1 MQYKQE
7 AGGVFP
13 YPNHNIDPQKKNAEW
28 CMAYAKAAWSDW
40 NFSYPKGVFYN
51 NNGDYQ
57 KFRLYALG
65 KQPITP
71 YKKWL
76 NVDQTTDNT
85 WLSVDWTVRN
95 IISGYRDKSI
105 SRLMKQTHGIV
116 ATPID
121 MQAKSELDAFYAK
134 MKAKIALN
142 QLMRQA
148 NPELAQHPMIAIQPG
163 EPMDMEELEMR
174 IELGEQ
180 FNRSK
185 DAEQAIQLGFY
196 ENNIEHF
203 KRIIYEDLFD
213 YGVAG
218 YKEWL
223 GEDNHAKLR
232 RVNPENVIINFC
244 RESNFSDMI
253 HAGEVIDVSLIDL
266 ATVKDEEGNLVFTE
280 KELLEFAGSIAGKFG
295 NPLSVGRGYGW
306 YKPYDKFKC
315 KVLDIEFYS
324 YDDFNY
330 NISVDKNGNMDFR
343 KADYARGAKSDK
355 YTRKKVQVV
364 YKCKWVVG
372 TDKCYDWGLANDM
385 KRSSNPKKKAYT
397 KLSYKF
403 IAYDFYEMKATGMM
417 ERLIP
422 FIDDYQLTMLK
433 IQNFKNRA
441 VPSGWWIDLDMLE
454 NTALSKGGKNLTPL
468 ELLDMFFQTGVLV
481 GRSRDAAGNPMGPN
495 WKPVIPIGNTAATEL
510 AMFYQ
515 DLVNSIQAI
524 EKITGYN
531 PVTAG
536 EVNPKLL
543 TLGYESANQSTDDAL
558 WQMQNAERQLI
569 QSLAEDVLCRMQ
581 QGVKKGSVE
590 GFAPYANALNQNTI
604 TFIKVSPNIAL
615 REYGIMLQEKTSDEQ
630 KAYIFQQMQGDIANG
645 LLDSSDAIMLLNTQN
660 AKACQLLWQYKV
672 RKNKEAI
679 NQQKQAELQLV
690 NDGNARM
697 QQEKNMFELQKIQME
712 GEIKLALEKEI
723 TNRELEKE
731 KIRLV
736 KESDV
741 TQLSNQGKIL
751 TQMVA
756 NEGKE
761 KA

>member
-1 MQYKQE
+1 
-7 AGGVFP
+7 
-13 YPNHNIDPQKKNAEW
+13 
-28 CMAYAKAAWSDW
+28 
-40 NFSYPKGVFYN
+40 
-51 NNGDYQ
+51 
-57 KFRLYALG
+57 
-65 KQPITP
+65 
-71 YKKWL
+71 
-76 NVDQTTDNT
+76 
-85 WLSVDWTVRN
+85 
-95 IISGYRDKSI
+95 
-105 SRLMKQTHGIV
+105 
-116 ATPID
+116 
-121 MQAKSELDAFYAK
+121 
-134 MKAKIALN
+134 
-142 QLMRQA
+142 
-148 NPELAQHPMIAIQPG
+148 
-163 EPMDMEELEMR
+163 
-174 IELGEQ
+174 
-180 FNRSK
+180 
-185 DAEQAIQLGFY
+185 
-196 ENNIEHF
+196 
-203 KRIIYEDLFD
+203 
-213 YGVAG
+213 
-218 YKEWL
+218 
-223 GEDNHAKLR
+223 
-232 RVNPENVIINFC
+232 
-244 RESNFSDMI
+244 
-253 HAGEVIDVSLIDL
+253 
-266 ATVKDEEGNLVFTE
+266 
-280 KELLEFAGSIAGKFG
+280 
-295 NPLSVGRGYGW
+295 
-306 YKPYDKFKC
+306 
-315 KVLDIEFYS
+315 
-324 YDDFNY
+324 
-330 NISVDKNGNMDFR
+330 MDFR

-543 TLGYESANQSTDDAL
+543 TPGYESANQSTDDAL

-645 LLDSSDAIMLLNTQN
+645 LLDSSDAIMLLNTH
-660 AKACQLLWQYKV
+660 
-672 RKNKEAI
+672 
-679 NQQKQAELQLV
+679 
-690 NDGNARM
+690 
-697 QQEKNMFELQKIQME
+697 
-712 GEIKLALEKEI
+712 
-723 TNRELEKE
+723 
-731 KIRLV
+731 
-736 KESDV
+736 
-741 TQLSNQGKIL
+741 
-751 TQMVA
+751 
-756 NEGKE
+756 
-761 KA
+761 